1 MFKKIIVVAMSF
13 LTFSVGASEGSATEA
28 RTLIEVAECS
38 DLAVKLA
45 NKYGYEQSD
54 VFDICMAP
62 HLEGNK

>member
-1 MFKKIIVVAMSF
+1 MFKKIIVVVIS
-13 LTFSVGASEGSATEA
+13 FSVFSASASERSAADA
-28 RTLIEVAECS
+28 RTLIEAGECS

-45 NKYGYEQSD
+45 NKHGYEQSD